1 MSARRLPLFGVAT
14 GIAAI
19 IASVPVKPVAL
30 VWNASASV
38 PVGLYTIAPAG
49 TMHSGMIAA
58 VRPAPDMARLM
69 TARGYLGSGALL
81 LKPVAAT
88 AGQTVCR
95 DGFAITIDG
104 RHAATALR
112 ADRIGRPL
120 PAWSGC
126 LILPP
131 GTVFLLAR
139 DVPASFDG
147 RYFGQVATARI
158 VGRAIPVW
166 TRP

>member
-1 MSARRLPLFGVAT
+1 MNVRRLPIFGAAT

-38 PVGLYTIAPAG
+38 PVGLYRIAPAG
-49 TMHSGMIAA
+49 TVHLGMIAA
-58 VRPAPDMARLM
+58 MRPAPDMARLM
-69 TARGYLGSGALL
+69 MDRGYLGFGALL

-95 DGFAITIDG
+95 AGFAITIDG
-104 RHAATALR
+104 QPVATALR

-120 PAWSGC
+120 PGWSGC
-126 LILPP
+126 HILPR

-147 RYFGQVATARI
+147 RYFGPVAVARI

>member
-1 MSARRLPLFGVAT
+1 MSVRRLPLFGVAI

-38 PVGLYTIAPAG
+38 PVGLYRIAPAG
-49 TMHSGMIAA
+49 TVRPDMIAA
-58 VRPAPDMARLM
+58 VRPAPDMAQLM

-95 DGFAITIDG
+95 TGFVVTIDG
-104 RHAATALR
+104 RSAGTALR
-112 ADRIGRPL
+112 TDRIGRPL

-126 LILPP
+126 RILPP

-147 RYFGQVATARI
+147 RYFGPVATARI

>member
-1 MSARRLPLFGVAT
+1 MSTRRLPLLGAAT

-38 PVGLYTIAPAG
+38 PVGLYRIAPAG

-69 TARGYLGSGALL
+69 TARGYLGFGALL
-81 LKPVAAT
+81 LKPIAAT

-95 DGFAITIDG
+95 AGFAITIDG
-104 RHAATALR
+104 RLVATALR

-120 PAWSGC
+120 PSWSGC
-126 LILPP
+126 RVLPP

-139 DVPASFDG
+139 DVSASFDG
-147 RYFGQVATARI
+147 RYFGPIAVARI
-158 VGRAIPVW
+158 VGRALPVW

>member
-1 MSARRLPLFGVAT
+1 MSARRLPLFG
-14 GIAAI
+14 AAI
-19 IASVPVKPVAL
+19 GVAAIGASVPVKPVSL

-38 PVGLYTIAPAG
+38 PVGLYRIAPAG
-49 TMHSGMIAA
+49 TVRPGMIAA

-69 TARGYLGSGALL
+69 TARGYIGSGALL

-95 DGFAITIDG
+95 AGFAVTIDG
-104 RHAATALR
+104 RPAATALR
-112 ADRIGRPL
+112 GDHIGRPL
-120 PAWSGC
+120 PVWSGC
-126 LILPP
+126 RILRT

-139 DVPASFDG
+139 GVPTSFDG
-147 RYFGQVATARI
+147 RYFGPVATARI